1 MVEDFL
7 KLWIRS
13 LILLLL
19 TFSITKGLIHWL
31 KLILFTVG
39 KSIWRAFFQINW
51 GIQALLWGKW
61 EEKARKTV
69 EHWVV
74 QCTSTGSEPFSVLIC
89 LDATKFVLPSV
100 FTLNEAIYPNI
111 CFKTRFKR
119 AKISL
124 PVDVRAQNVAAFLKD
139 TLFSLSRRHS

>member
-19 TFSITKGLIHWL
+19 TFSITKGLIQWL

-39 KSIWRAFFQINW
+39 KSIWRAFFQNNW
-51 GIQALLWGKW
+51 GIQALLRGKW

-69 EHWVV
+69 ETLSLGSEVFV
-74 QCTSTGSEPFSVLIC
+74 LRTSTGREPFSVLIC

-100 FTLNEAIYPNI
+100 STLKDAICPNGWDTTQESEKFTSGWRACSKRR
-111 CFKTRFKR
+111 CFFKR
-119 AKISL
+119 RLI
-124 PVDVRAQNVAAFLKD
+124 
-139 TLFSLSRRHS
+139 

>member
-1 MVEDFL
+1 M
-7 KLWIRS
+7 
-13 LILLLL
+13 
-19 TFSITKGLIHWL
+19 
-31 KLILFTVG
+31 
-39 KSIWRAFFQINW
+39 
-51 GIQALLWGKW
+51 
-61 EEKARKTV
+61 
-69 EHWVV
+69 

-139 TLFSLSRRHS
+139 TLFSLSRRHSQEFVTRSFPTKRKWLPFRGEETRDEAVKTSAWEARKQGFSQKFSATPKQKACLQVAIDSDV